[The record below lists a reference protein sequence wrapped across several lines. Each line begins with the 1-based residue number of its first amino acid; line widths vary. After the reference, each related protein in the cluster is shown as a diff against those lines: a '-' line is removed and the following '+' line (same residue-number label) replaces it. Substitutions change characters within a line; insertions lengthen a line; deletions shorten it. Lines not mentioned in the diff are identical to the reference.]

1 MQPAGGSRHGAGTM
15 PGRPR
20 AAVVGAGVS
29 GLTAAYLLQRR
40 YDVTLYEADG
50 RLGGHADT
58 REVPT
63 PDGRLLPLD
72 TGFLVHN
79 IRTYPTLTRLFS
91 ELGVESQETEMS
103 LSVRCQGCGLE
114 YAGSRGIRGL
124 VPRAG
129 QLARPEYL
137 RMLAAVPGFYR
148 AARRLLRARSLPP
161 DPGPPAPEASPDLNM
176 SPDPDSL
183 TLGDF
188 LTAGGYDRY
197 FTGHFVAPLIAAVWS
212 CSPAD
217 ARAYPARYL
226 FEFLDNHG
234 MLTLGRAPSWRHV
247 VGGSKTY
254 VEQIAKQITSIRGGV
269 PVRSVR
275 RAGGGVEVTDANG
288 EAGWFDAAVVA
299 THPDQALA
307 LLAAPTRA
315 EREVLGAFSY
325 SASEV
330 ALHTDESLLPR
341 SPAVRS
347 SWNYLLSDCAGS
359 ADKVHVSY
367 YLNRLQRLAEPVG
380 YIVTLNTLDQVRP
393 ERVIDRMRY
402 EHPLYTRQ
410 SVAAQR
416 RLGELNSGML
426 AYAGAYH
433 GWGFHEDGCRSAV
446 TAAGSLGVTW

>member
-1 MQPAGGSRHGAGTM
+1 MREATAMRPATGSRQRAGGPTD
-15 PGRPR
+15 RPR

-58 REVPT
+58 HDVPT

-79 IRTYPTLTRLFS
+79 TRTYPTLTRLFR
-91 ELGVESQETEMS
+91 ELGVQSQETEMS

-114 YAGSRGIRGL
+114 YAGTRGVRGL
-124 VPRAG
+124 IPRAG

-148 AARRLLRARSLPP
+148 AARRLL
-161 DPGPPAPEASPDLNM
+161 EAGSGSPDL
-176 SPDPDSL
+176 DTL

-212 CSPAD
+212 CSPGD

-234 MLTLGRAPSWRHV
+234 MLTMGRASSWRNV

-254 VEQIAKQITSIRGGV
+254 VEQIAKQLTAVRSGV
-269 PVRSVR
+269 PVRAVR
-275 RAGGGVEVTDANG
+275 GADGGVEVTDANG
-288 EAGWFDAAVVA
+288 EADLFDAAVVA

-307 LLAAPTRA
+307 LLATPTPA

-347 SWNYLLSDCAGS
+347 AWNYLLSDCAGS
-359 ADKVHVSY
+359 ADEVHVSY
-367 YLNRLQRLAEPVG
+367 YLNRLQRLTEPTG
-380 YIVTLNTLDQVRP
+380 YIVTLNTLDRVRP
-393 ERVIDRMRY
+393 ELVVDRMRY
-402 EHPLYTRQ
+402 EHPLHTRQ

-416 RLGELNSGML
+416 RLGELNSGPL

>member
-1 MQPAGGSRHGAGTM
+1 
-15 PGRPR
+15 
-20 AAVVGAGVS
+20 
-29 GLTAAYLLQRR
+29 
-40 YDVTLYEADG
+40 
-50 RLGGHADT
+50 
-58 REVPT
+58 
-63 PDGRLLPLD
+63 
-72 TGFLVHN
+72 
-79 IRTYPTLTRLFS
+79 
-91 ELGVESQETEMS
+91 MS

-114 YAGSRGIRGL
+114 YAGSRGMRGL
-124 VPRAG
+124 IPRPG
-129 QLARPEYL
+129 RVARPEYL

-148 AARRLLRARSLPP
+148 AARRLLQGGSRYP
-161 DPGPPAPEASPDLNM
+161 DM
-176 SPDPDSL
+176 L

-197 FTGHFVAPLIAAVWS
+197 FTGHFVAPLVAAVWS
-212 CSPAD
+212 CSPRD
-217 ARAYPARYL
+217 AWAYPARYL

-234 MLTLGRAPSWRHV
+234 MLTLGRAPSWRSV

-254 VEQIAKQITSIRGGV
+254 VEQIAKQITSVRSGV
-269 PVRSVR
+269 PVRAVR
-275 RAGGGVEVTDANG
+275 RVGSGAEVTDANG

-307 LLAAPTRA
+307 LLAAPTPA

-359 ADKVHVSY
+359 ADEVHVSY
-367 YLNRLQRLAEPVG
+367 YLNRLQRLSEPTG

-393 ERVIDRMRY
+393 ELVIDRMRY

-416 RLGELNSGML
+416 RLGELNSGVL

>member
-1 MQPAGGSRHGAGTM
+1 MDQATGPRPRAATTAA
-15 PGRPR
+15 RPR
-20 AAVVGAGVS
+20 AAVVGAGIS

-40 YDVTLYEADG
+40 YDVTLYEAGG

-58 REVPT
+58 HEIPT

-79 IRTYPTLTRLFS
+79 TRTYPTLIRLFR
-91 ELGVESQETEMS
+91 ELGVASQETEMS

-148 AARRLLRARSLPP
+148 GARRLLNAG
-161 DPGPPAPEASPDLNM
+161 PGSRGLDRSPDL
-176 SPDPDSL
+176 DSV

-197 FTGHFVAPLIAAVWS
+197 FTGHFVAPLVAAVWS
-212 CSPAD
+212 CSPGD
-217 ARAYPARYL
+217 AMAYPARYL
-226 FEFLDNHG
+226 FEFCDNHG
-234 MLTLGRAPSWRHV
+234 LLTLGRASSWRSV

-254 VEQIAKQITSIRGGV
+254 VEQIAKQITSVRSGV

-325 SASEV
+325 AASEV

-359 ADKVHVSY
+359 ADEVHVSY
-367 YLNRLQRLAEPVG
+367 YLNRLQRLTEPTG
-380 YIVTLNTLDQVRP
+380 YIVTLNTLDHVRP
-393 ERVIDRMRY
+393 ERVIDTMRY
-402 EHPLYTRQ
+402 EHPLYTRK

-416 RLGELNSGML
+416 RLGELNSGVL

>member
-1 MQPAGGSRHGAGTM
+1 MHAATGSRQRAGGLTD
-15 PGRPR
+15 RPR

-79 IRTYPTLTRLFS
+79 TRTYPTLTRLFR
-91 ELGVESQETEMS
+91 ELGVQSRETEMS

-114 YAGSRGIRGL
+114 YAGSRGMRGL
-124 VPRAG
+124 IPGPG
-129 QLARPEYL
+129 QLVRPGYL
-137 RMLAAVPGFYR
+137 RMLATVPGFYR
-148 AARRLLRARSLPP
+148 AARRLLQAGS
-161 DPGPPAPEASPDLNM
+161 GSPDL
-176 SPDPDSL
+176 DTL

-197 FTGHFVAPLIAAVWS
+197 FTGHFVAPLVAAVWS
-212 CSPAD
+212 CSPGD

-234 MLTLGRAPSWRHV
+234 MLTLGRVPSWRTV

-254 VEQIAKQITSIRGGV
+254 VEQIAKQITSVRSGV
-269 PVRSVR
+269 PVRAVR

-307 LLAAPTRA
+307 VLAAPALA

-325 SASEV
+325 STSEV

-359 ADKVHVSY
+359 ADEVHVSY
-367 YLNRLQRLAEPVG
+367 YLNRLQRLSEPTG
-380 YIVTLNTLDQVRP
+380 YVVTLNTLDQVRP
-393 ERVIDRMRY
+393 ELVVDRMRY
-402 EHPLYTRQ
+402 EHPLYTRR

-416 RLGELNSGML
+416 RLGELNSGVL
-426 AYAGAYH
+426 AYAGAYQ

>member
-1 MQPAGGSRHGAGTM
+1 MHEATGSRRCAGGPAD
-15 PGRPR
+15 RPR

-58 REVPT
+58 HEVPT
-63 PDGRLLPLD
+63 PDGRLLALD

-79 IRTYPTLTRLFS
+79 TRTYPTLTRLFT

-114 YAGSRGIRGL
+114 YAGSRGMRGL
-124 VPRAG
+124 IPRPG
-129 QLARPEYL
+129 RVARPEYL

-148 AARRLLRARSLPP
+148 AARRLLQGGSRYP
-161 DPGPPAPEASPDLNM
+161 DM
-176 SPDPDSL
+176 L

-197 FTGHFVAPLIAAVWS
+197 FTGHFVAPLVAAVWS
-212 CSPAD
+212 CSPRD
-217 ARAYPARYL
+217 AWAYPARYL

-234 MLTLGRAPSWRHV
+234 MLTLGRAPSWRSV

-254 VEQIAKQITSIRGGV
+254 VEQIAKQITSVRSGV
-269 PVRSVR
+269 PVRAVR
-275 RAGGGVEVTDANG
+275 RVGGGAEVTDANG

-307 LLAAPTRA
+307 LLAAPTPA

-359 ADKVHVSY
+359 ADEVHVSY
-367 YLNRLQRLAEPVG
+367 YLNRLQRLSEPTG

-393 ERVIDRMRY
+393 ELVIDRMRY

-416 RLGELNSGML
+416 RLGELNSGVL

>member
-1 MQPAGGSRHGAGTM
+1 MRPATGSRQRAGGPTD
-15 PGRPR
+15 RPR

-29 GLTAAYLLQRR
+29 GLTAAYLLRRR

-58 REVPT
+58 HDVPT

-79 IRTYPTLTRLFS
+79 TRTYPTLTRLFR
-91 ELGVESQETEMS
+91 ELGVQSQETEMS

-114 YAGSRGIRGL
+114 YAGSRGVRGL
-124 VPRAG
+124 IPRAG

-148 AARRLLRARSLPP
+148 AARRLL
-161 DPGPPAPEASPDLNM
+161 EAGSGSPDL
-176 SPDPDSL
+176 DGV

-197 FTGHFVAPLIAAVWS
+197 FTGHFVTPLVAAVWS
-212 CSPAD
+212 CAPRD
-217 ARAYPARYL
+217 AQAYPARYL

-234 MLTLGRAPSWRHV
+234 MLALGRASSWRSV

-254 VEQIAKQITSIRGGV
+254 VEQIAKQITSVRSGV
-269 PVRSVR
+269 PVRAVR
-275 RAGGGVEVTDANG
+275 RAGGGVQVTDANG

-307 LLAAPTRA
+307 LLAAPTPA

-359 ADKVHVSY
+359 ADEVHVSY
-367 YLNRLQRLAEPVG
+367 YLNRLQRLSELTG

-393 ERVIDRMRY
+393 ELVVDRMRY
-402 EHPLYTRQ
+402 EHPLHTRQ

-416 RLGELNSGML
+416 RLGELSSGVL

>member
-1 MQPAGGSRHGAGTM
+1 MQPAAGSRQGAGTM

-58 REVPT
+58 HEVPM

-79 IRTYPTLTRLFS
+79 TKTYPTLTRLFT
-91 ELGVESQETEMS
+91 ELGVTSQETEMS

-148 AARRLLRARSLPP
+148 AARRLLHAPSGPP
-161 DPGPPAPEASPDLNM
+161 DLESPDLESPDPE

-183 TLGDF
+183 TLGEF
-188 LTAGGYDRY
+188 LTAGGYSRY

-212 CSPAD
+212 CSPGD

-234 MLTLGRAPSWRHV
+234 MLTLGRVPSWRHV

-254 VEQIAKQITSIRGGV
+254 VEQIAKQITSVRSGV

-275 RAGGGVEVTDANG
+275 RADGGVEVTDANG

-367 YLNRLQRLAEPVG
+367 YLNRLQRLTEPVG

-393 ERVIDRMRY
+393 ECVIDRMRY

-426 AYAGAYH
+426 AFAGAYH